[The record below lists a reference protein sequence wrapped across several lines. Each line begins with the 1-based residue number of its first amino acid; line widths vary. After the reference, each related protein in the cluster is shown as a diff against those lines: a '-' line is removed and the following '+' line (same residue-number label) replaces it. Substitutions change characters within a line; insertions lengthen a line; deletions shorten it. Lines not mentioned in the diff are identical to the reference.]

1 MRRYLTKSTVG
12 IVFLVLVWGLSW
24 SIYKSVLLHTP
35 PILFAGMRALF
46 GGLLLAI
53 FLLPTWRKIKWREN
67 WIRYCLSALLN
78 AILFFGLQTLGL
90 VYLPGGLFSVLVYFQ
105 PVLIGLFA
113 WLWLGENMTKFKIVG
128 LIVGFVGI
136 LTVSADG
143 LTGKVSIVG
152 ICLALLS
159 ALSWTLGTLYVKKE
173 RAHVDAMWMVALQF
187 TIGGAVLTSIGAGL
201 EDFSS
206 IDWNSEYLFGL
217 GYGATLGIPISFA
230 IYFSLMNS
238 GDASTVASF
247 TFLVPLIAVVT
258 GTLFMGEP
266 FTFTLIAGLLLIILS
281 ISLVNYSGKYSDTT
295 VIAAVEKGA
304 ESK

>member
-1 MRRYLTKSTVG
+1 MRRYLTKSTVA
-12 IVFLVLVWGLSW
+12 IVFLVIVWGLSW
-24 SIYKSVLLHTP
+24 PIYKSVLLHTP
-35 PILFAGMRALF
+35 PLLFAGMRALF

-113 WLWLGENMTKFKIVG
+113 WLWLGENMTKFKVVG

-159 ALSWTLGTLYVKKE
+159 ALSWALGTLYVKKE
-173 RAHVDAMWMVALQF
+173 SAHVDAMWMVALQF
-187 TIGGAVLTSIGAGL
+187 TIGGAVLTSLGAGL
-201 EDFSS
+201 EGFSA
-206 IDWNSEYLFGL
+206 IDWNAEYLFGL
-217 GYGATLGIPISFA
+217 AYGATLGIPISFA
-230 IYFSLMNS
+230 IYFTLINS

-247 TFLVPLIAVVT
+247 TFLVPLIAVLA

-281 ISLVNYSGKYSDTT
+281 ISLVNYSDKYRDTSI
-295 VIAAVEKGA
+295 IAAVEKGA
-304 ESK
+304 E